1 MPLLAKRTARLRR
14 RYTYN
19 VRLVRRDLS
28 YTIQE
33 IAELFN
39 LHPNA
44 VRRWVKA
51 GLPTIDEHR
60 PQLIHGSDLIDFL
73 NKRQQSRKQRCAP
86 DEMYCCR
93 CRAPRRPRPGTVVV
107 DRLNARQFMIRGR
120 CELCGTRMN
129 RSGSVARLAE
139 VERAFAITTA
149 PARLDE
155 TCRSPCGV

>member
-28 YTIQE
+28 HTIQE
-33 IAELFN
+33 IAELFS

-51 GLPTIDEHR
+51 GLRTIDDRR
-60 PQLIHGSDLIDFL
+60 PQLIHGSDLVEFL
-73 NKRQQSRKQRCAP
+73 DKRQRGRKRRCAP
-86 DEMYCCR
+86 DELYCCK
-93 CRAPRRPRPGTVVV
+93 CREPRRPRQGSVIV
-107 DRLNARQFMIRGR
+107 DRLNARQLMIRGN

-129 RSGSVARLAE
+129 RGGSLARLP
-139 VERAFAITTA
+139 ERH
-149 PARLDE
+149 
-155 TCRSPCGV
+155 SPSRQQRQA